1 MQSILRD
8 GKLFVEQVR
17 TSQRTPLVSVLLHG
31 PPGSGKTALA
41 ATIALASEFPFI
53 KLISAENMVGFSEA
67 QKINH
72 LYKVFSDSYKSPLS
86 VIVVDGIER
95 ILGEW
100 RAALLGSHLIS
111 EMLMRTLAQTGS
123 RSARGSPT
131 ACSRRSWSCSI
142 SARPRYVLSCCSCA
156 AGSQLTHSLARPPC
170 LQDRR
175 LLILSTTSNRA
186 MLTEMDAMDA
196 FATTLRVP
204 AITTL
209 RQLEAVLADVG
220 LFRSPAELA
229 RALEL
234 LRQAGLDGEDKLAIG
249 VKRLLTLVEMCRQ
262 DQDSAVDK
270 LVTELVSLRI

>member
-1 MQSILRD
+1 MILWCR
-8 GKLFVEQVR
+8 QYAH
-17 TSQRTPLVSVLLHG
+17 S
-31 PPGSGKTALA
+31 
-41 ATIALASEFPFI
+41 
-53 KLISAENMVGFSEA
+53 
-67 QKINH
+67 
-72 LYKVFSDSYKSPLS
+72 
-86 VIVVDGIER
+86 
-95 ILGEW
+95 
-100 RAALLGSHLIS
+100 
-111 EMLMRTLAQTGS
+111 
-123 RSARGSPT
+123 
-131 ACSRRSWSCSI
+131 
-142 SARPRYVLSCCSCA
+142 
-156 AGSQLTHSLARPPC
+156 LTHWLARAR

-209 RQLEAVLADVG
+209 RQLEAVLADVE

-270 LVTELVSLRI
+270 LVTELVNLRI

>member
-1 MQSILRD
+1 
-8 GKLFVEQVR
+8 V
-17 TSQRTPLVSVLLHG
+17 
-31 PPGSGKTALA
+31 
-41 ATIALASEFPFI
+41 
-53 KLISAENMVGFSEA
+53 
-67 QKINH
+67 
-72 LYKVFSDSYKSPLS
+72 
-86 VIVVDGIER
+86 
-95 ILGEW
+95 
-100 RAALLGSHLIS
+100 
-111 EMLMRTLAQTGS
+111 
-123 RSARGSPT
+123 
-131 ACSRRSWSCSI
+131 
-142 SARPRYVLSCCSCA
+142 
-156 AGSQLTHSLARPPC
+156 C